1 MGQGPS
7 LTIVIS
13 LKQFV
18 TFCNISLGNYILNTG
33 TRIGGGW
40 TMTDSEHKLV
50 EKLKQQRDRFIAFAF
65 AGADLLIEMDDADVV
80 TYSAGAGE
88 ALYGISDS
96 ELLGRP
102 LAEFV
107 IARDRRKF
115 TDSIQRLRNTGRL
128 DHTQLTMVGTTGAMS
143 RMRMAGI
150 KLPQFPS
157 GYHLVLSRV
166 SPVAETEPE
175 KATASADPRP
185 RFVEM
190 VQQRLNE
197 ANRMGEDYTLTLFDL
212 SASNFG
218 KCEPAALQSFL
229 STVHHTLESCSVRQT
244 SAAPLHDRA
253 FGVVHDHTV
262 TAGAVQQKVADV
274 ISRFGGKV
282 KGASLKMHSATLEM
296 DDKSLTE
303 DDIGKALTFI
313 VNGFVRDGSAFAI
326 KSLAEGARVAVEDT
340 LVRVRNFRK
349 MIKGDRLVFL
359 YQPMVNIHTGGVL
372 AYEAFG
378 RISHDKGY
386 FNPAQIIPFATDVG
400 VIGEFDLIAVQKAL
414 TTMKAAADIS
424 SLASIAVN
432 VSGTS
437 LGNPAFY
444 HALLK
449 ILELNKPILP
459 RLVLEITDAARIYNL
474 DEARRLLARI
484 KRLGVRLSLDDF
496 GSGGSAFDILKIL
509 PVDFVKIDSS
519 YIFDAREKRGR
530 SVLRALTGLTH
541 DLGMTTI
548 AECVEDSHMMAVLK
562 DVSIDYAQGY
572 FFAPPALDAARR
584 IKYYKDH
591 LKTDGQSA
599 AE

>member
-1 MGQGPS
+1 MANAENS
-7 LTIVIS
+7 
-13 LKQFV
+13 
-18 TFCNISLGNYILNTG
+18 
-33 TRIGGGW
+33 
-40 TMTDSEHKLV
+40 LV

-65 AGADLLIEMDDADVV
+65 AGADLLVEMDDSDVV

-88 ALYGISDS
+88 ALYGIADS
-96 ELLGRP
+96 ELLGKP
-102 LAEFV
+102 LVDFV
-107 IARDRRKF
+107 IARDRKKF
-115 TDSIQRLRNTGRL
+115 TDSIQRLRNSGRL
-128 DHTQLTMVGTTGAMS
+128 DHTPLTMVGSSGAMS

-150 KLPQFPS
+150 KLPQFPK
-157 GYHLVLSRV
+157 GYHLVLSRI
-166 SPVAETEPE
+166 SPLAEAEAE
-175 KATASADPRP
+175 KTTTSTDPRV

-197 ANRMGEDYTLTLFDL
+197 ANRMGEEYTLTLFDL
-212 SASNFG
+212 SASSFG
-218 KCEPAALQSFL
+218 HCDPATLQSFL
-229 STVHHTLESCSVRQT
+229 STILHALEECSVRQN
-244 SAAPLHDRA
+244 SAGPLHDRA
-253 FGVVHDHTV
+253 FGLVHDNSV
-262 TAGAVQQKVADV
+262 SAGAVQKKLAEVVAQF
-274 ISRFGGKV
+274 SGKV
-282 KGASLKMHSATLEM
+282 KGASLKMQTATLEM
-296 DDKSLTE
+296 DDKALTAE
-303 DDIGKALTFI
+303 DIGKALNFI
-313 VNGFVRDGSAFAI
+313 ISGFLRDGGKFAI
-326 KSLAEGARVAVEDT
+326 RSLAEGAKVAVEDT

-349 MIKGDRLVFL
+349 MIKGERLVFL

-386 FNPAQIIPFATDVG
+386 FNPAQIIPFATDMG

-414 TTMKAAADIS
+414 VTMKAAADIS

-449 ILELNKPILP
+449 ILEQHKPMLA

-519 YIFDAREKRGR
+519 YVFDAREKRGR
-530 SVLRALTGLTH
+530 SVLRALTTLTH
-541 DLGMTTI
+541 DLGMTSI

-562 DVSIDYAQGY
+562 DVGIDYAQGY
-572 FFAPPALDAARR
+572 FFAPPALDTARR

-591 LKTDGQSA
+591 LKVADETSA